1 MSGNQRLTLLH
12 DSHAKTTQS
21 FDKKAMGQKEITAL
35 VEDELKL
42 VEASI
47 QENFQSN
54 VAIIPLISNYLTNG
68 GGKRLRPILVLLTSR
83 LFGHGGGE
91 EPILHSTAV
100 EYIHAATL
108 LHDDVVDHADIRRGI
123 KSANAKWGNGY
134 SVLVGDYLFAKSF
147 SLMAQNSPVEII
159 NAVSDATRYL
169 AEGEIL
175 QLLHRY
181 DPEVTE
187 EKYLDIVFRKT
198 GALITTSCIIGAYL
212 GNSTPEQRE
221 AVEIYGKN
229 VGIAFQLTDDI
240 LDFKSDEKTLGKP
253 VGHDIEEGHV
263 TLPFIHAYGNAG
275 PEERKF
281 LSDSVKEPKL
291 TAQSVRKVIS
301 LVEKYDGIGYTE
313 RLASEHVDR
322 AINALEGFKPG
333 VYRDALAGLA
343 EYITNRTS

>member
-1 MSGNQRLTLLH
+1 MPKNHKLTLL
-12 DSHAKTTQS
+12 DSSHAPG
-21 FDKKAMGQKEITAL
+21 KKAMGQKEITAL

-42 VEASI
+42 VEVAI
-47 QENFQSN
+47 LENFQSD
-54 VAIIPLISNYLTNG
+54 VAIIPLISNYLANG
-68 GGKRLRPILVLLTSR
+68 GGKRLRPILVMLISR
-83 LFGHGGGE
+83 LFGHSGGE
-91 EPILHSTAV
+91 ELIIHSTVV

-108 LHDDVVDHADIRRGI
+108 LHDDVVDKADVRRGI

-147 SLMAQNSPVEII
+147 SLMAQNSTVDII
-159 NAVSDATRYL
+159 NTVSDTTRYL

-175 QLLHRY
+175 QLLNRY

-198 GALITTSCIIGAYL
+198 GALITTSCMIGAFL
-212 GNSTPEQRE
+212 GNSTPKQRE

-229 VGIAFQLTDDI
+229 VGIAFQITDDV

-263 TLPFIHAYGNAG
+263 TLPFIHAYGNAD

-281 LSDSVKEPKL
+281 MSDSVKEPKL
-291 TAQSVRKVIS
+291 TPQTVRKVIS
-301 LVEKYDGIGYTE
+301 LVEKYDGIGYAE
-313 RLASEHVDR
+313 RLAFKHVDR
-322 AINALEGFKPG
+322 AINALEGFEPG

-343 EYITNRTS
+343 EYITNRTF